1 MCCLCVQ
8 IRNRSLEEL
17 RFWISFS
24 TGPGF
29 AVGDSAGRRPA
40 RAEIECTLL
49 VLVNL
54 HRLHFLIFVNP
65 DQRER
70 RKEEQSREE
79 RKWRRKGAPPS
90 SKVLL
95 NDWGGGWGGGTL
107 KSTPPIR
114 MRLLPRFTCKLR
126 QPNKYSLGALVTP
139 SLESISVFLTML
151 IL

>member
-8 IRNRSLEEL
+8 IRDRSLEEL
-17 RFWISFS
+17 RLWIAFS

-29 AVGDSAGRRPA
+29 AVGDSAGRRPV
-40 RAEIECTLL
+40 RAEIEFTLF
-49 VLVNL
+49 VNL
-54 HRLHFLIFVNP
+54 YRLHFLILVNP

-95 NDWGGGWGGGTL
+95 NDWGGGVGGTL
-107 KSTPPIR
+107 KSTPRIR
-114 MRLLPRFTCKLR
+114 MRLLPRFTYKLR